1 MFVLCTPAHFSLDV
15 ESEDAVCGYVHGDNW
30 GDGIAGLDEQVDDKI
45 LLAAFIPFGVVKEV
59 SIPIDAGTG
68 KKRGFGFVEFEEAD
82 DAAEARENMN
92 STDII
97 V

>member
-15 ESEDAVCGYVHGDNW
+15 ESEDAVCGYVRGGNR

-92 STDII
+92 STAII